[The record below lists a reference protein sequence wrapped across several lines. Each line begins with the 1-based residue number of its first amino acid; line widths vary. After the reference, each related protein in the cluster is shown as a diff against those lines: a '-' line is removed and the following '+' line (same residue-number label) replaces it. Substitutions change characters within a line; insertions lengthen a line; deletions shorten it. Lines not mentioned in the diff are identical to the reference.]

1 MKLKVLIGA
10 VLATVL
16 TACGGGGGGSSS
28 SGGSGG
34 SGGGGGGGGGSTAN
48 NAPVFSSA
56 ETASVTE
63 QGETTVIT
71 VEASDSD
78 SDTLTY
84 TLSGDDASLF
94 SLSDS
99 NVLSF
104 TAAPDFEAPADANTD
119 NAYVVVISVS
129 DGTDSVDQT
138 VTITVTDAYEGRV
151 IDGPIS
157 GSTVFI
163 DLDGDYVQ
171 DADEPSGTTD
181 TNGAFVVAKATA
193 ADGIV
198 PKLISI
204 GGTDTFTNKALPDLA
219 LVADVPSAAASSAY
233 ITPISTV
240 IAAATTVED
249 KAKVLESLGVTA
261 GDLGSENSAAAM
273 VEAFIT
279 KDIWSEAEAGDSAAK
294 TLQSKNLQVAAIIQS
309 AVTFADTS
317 DTATAATRAVA
328 MTNAVAA
335 GLVTQANADLV
346 ITSEDAIA
354 GALTAAITT
363 YADTVES
370 SLATVAASADTVAE
384 SVASSLVTIVQ
395 QISVVADPTSTA
407 AAALAT
413 EFQNDTLA
421 AVETLATTVTAASS
435 SDLDSVIS
443 SATTTLDSAVSTSI
457 NDAATAAAATETTVS
472 NEGYSIPK
480 SISVLETLE

>member
-1 MKLKVLIGA
+1 MKFRVVIAA
-10 VLATVL
+10 VLTTVL
-16 TACGGGGGGSSS
+16 SACGGGGGGSSS
-28 SGGSGG
+28 SEGSGG
-34 SGGGGGGGGGSTAN
+34 SGGGGGSTAN

-63 QGETTVIT
+63 QGETTVLT

-78 SDTLTY
+78 SDSLTF
-84 TLSGDDASLF
+84 TLSGDDAAAF

-104 TAAPDFEAPADANTD
+104 TAAPDFEAPTDLNGD
-119 NAYVVVISVS
+119 NAYVVVLSVS

-163 DLDGDYVQ
+163 DLDGDYTQ
-171 DADEPSGTTD
+171 DTDEPSGTTD
-181 TNGAFVVAKATA
+181 STGAFVVAKATA
-193 ADGIV
+193 TEGVV

-204 GGTDTFTNKALPDLA
+204 GGTDTTTNEALPDLA

-240 IAAATTVED
+240 IAAAATVEE

-261 GDLGSENSAAAM
+261 TDLGSADNAAAL

-279 KDIWSEAEAGDSAAK
+279 KDIWSEAEAGNAVAQ
-294 TLQSKNLQVAAIIQS
+294 TLQTKNLQVAAIIQS

-317 DTATAATRAVA
+317 DTSTAAARAVA
-328 MTNAVAA
+328 MTNAVAS
-335 GLVTQANADLV
+335 GLVTQAKADLV
-346 ITSEDAIA
+346 ITSEDAIT
-354 GALTAAITT
+354 GALAAAITT
-363 YADTVES
+363 YANTVEE
-370 SLATVAASADTVAE
+370 SLKTAAASATSLAE
-384 SVASSLVTIVQ
+384 SVVSSLITIVD
-395 QISVVADPTSTA
+395 QIATVSDPTSA
-407 AAALAT
+407 AAVELVKEIQT
-413 EFQNDTLA
+413 DTLA
-421 AVETLATTVTAASS
+421 AVETLATAVAAASS
-435 SDLDSVIS
+435 TDLAAVIDS
-443 SATTTLDSAVSTSI
+443 AAATLDTAVTASI
-457 NDAATAAAATETTVS
+457 DDAVAAAAATEKTVS
-472 NEGYSIPK
+472 NQGYSIPQ

>member
-1 MKLKVLIGA
+1 VKLKVLIGA

-34 SGGGGGGGGGSTAN
+34 GGGGGGGGGSTAN

-84 TLSGDDASLF
+84 TLSGDDASAF

-104 TAAPDFEAPADANTD
+104 VAVPDFEAPADANTD

-163 DLDGDYVQ
+163 DLDGDYAQ
-171 DADEPSGTTD
+171 DADEPNGTTD

-193 ADGIV
+193 AEGVV

-204 GGTDTFTNKALPDLA
+204 GGTDTTTNEALPDLA

-240 IAAATTVED
+240 IAAAATVEE
-249 KAKVLESLGVTA
+249 KAKVLESLGVKAT
-261 GDLGSENSAAAM
+261 DLGSADNAAAL

-279 KDIWSEAEAGDSAAK
+279 KDIWSEAEAGNSVAQN
-294 TLQSKNLQVAAIIQS
+294 LQTKNLQVAAIIQS
-309 AVTFADTS
+309 AVTFADTG
-317 DTATAATRAVA
+317 DTATAATRAIA
-328 MTNAVAA
+328 MTNAIAG
-335 GLVTQANADLV
+335 GLVTQAKADLV
-346 ITSEDAIA
+346 ITSEDAITE
-354 GALTAAITT
+354 ALAAAITT
-363 YADTVES
+363 YADTVEE
-370 SLATVAASADTVAE
+370 SLKTAAASATLLAE
-384 SVASSLVTIVQ
+384 NVISSLIGVVD
-395 QISVVADPTSTA
+395 QIATVSDPTSA
-407 AAALAT
+407 AAIALVKEIQT
-413 EFQNDTLA
+413 DTLA
-421 AVETLATTVTAASS
+421 AVETLATSVAAASS
-435 SDLDSVIS
+435 TDITTVINSAATALD
-443 SATTTLDSAVSTSI
+443 TAVSASL
-457 NDAATAAAATETTVS
+457 NDAVTAAAAAETTVS
-472 NEGYSIPK
+472 NEGYRIPQ